1 MSIDN
6 LTELKTVKGLTLPI
20 ENIADETGQ
29 VTRNEDDT
37 SDAECEEKVES
48 SQTEIEE
55 VENFE
60 SDQEDHSEI
69 KEPPRD
75 VRQRSFSCFDKITK
89 ETEIEEIELSLP
101 FKDLSQGSTSYFE
114 KINNQNENSS
124 GLVSGSSTHN
134 LIFDGQ
140 KTSAEC
146 LADSKDSHGS
156 KNNNCA
162 ISHSLVDDQTKNEN
176 SGEKQIGNDIF
187 NQCNCVAGTSKG
199 DNAQKLLKREDKIS
213 ISPAVVSTKQ
223 KHIMISYC
231 HKQKNLAFKLLEELR
246 KSGFTDIWID
256 KENVHKG
263 IDILDDMANAVD
275 NSCAVLCL
283 LSNDYHKSKNCMCEI
298 RYARNRETTFIPLI
312 AEANFVPEAD
322 LLMCIGNRFRFDL
335 STDDQ
340 FSGNYH
346 LLEEKLKSL

>member
-55 VENFE
+55 FENFE
-60 SDQEDHSEI
+60 SDQEDHSET
-69 KEPPRD
+69 KEPPKD
-75 VRQRSFSCFDKITK
+75 LRQRSFSCFDKI
-89 ETEIEEIELSLP
+89 
-101 FKDLSQGSTSYFE
+101 
-114 KINNQNENSS
+114 NNQNESSS
-124 GLVSGSSTHN
+124 GLVSGCSTHN
-134 LIFDGQ
+134 LGFDGQ

-162 ISHSLVDDQTKNEN
+162 ISHSLFDDQTKNEN
-176 SGEKQIGNDIF
+176 SGEKQIGKDIF

-199 DNAQKLLKREDKIS
+199 DNAQKMLKREDKIS

-231 HKQKNLAFKLLEELR
+231 HKQKDLAFKLLEELR

-312 AEANFVPEAD
+312 AEANFIPEAD